1 MPELPEVETIRR
13 GLSQRLCGR
22 TVSRVSVHQ
31 PQLRWPVPRRLAREL
46 RGQAI
51 DSIARRAKYLLLR
64 CHAGTVI
71 VHLGMSGSLRLT
83 DSQVPRQ
90 KHDHVEWLLDDG
102 QCLRLH
108 DPRRF
113 GAVLWTTKEP
123 LTHRLLAHLGPE
135 PLSRSF
141 NAGYLYSVTRNR
153 SASIKSLLMNSR
165 LVVGVGNIYASEALF
180 AAGIHP
186 ARAGNRLA
194 DARYARLVVAVKE
207 TLRRAI
213 RAGGTTLKDFTDS
226 DGRPGYFRQK
236 LQVYGRA
243 GEACMRCGTP
253 LSQRVLAQRSTF
265 YCRRCQ
271 R

>member
-13 GLSQRLCGR
+13 GLGRQLPGR
-22 TVSRVSVHQ
+22 TVLRVRVHQ
-31 PQLRWPVPRRLAREL
+31 PRLRWPVPRRLGREFP
-46 RGQAI
+46 GQAI
-51 DSIARRAKYLLLR
+51 DSVERRGKYLLLR
-64 CHAGTVI
+64 SHAGTVI
-71 VHLGMSGSLRLT
+71 VHLGMSGSLRLA
-83 DSQVPRQ
+83 DPQAPRQ
-90 KHDHVEWLLDDG
+90 LHDHVEWLLDDG
-102 QCLRLH
+102 RCLRLH

-113 GAVLWTTKEP
+113 GAVLWTTGDP
-123 LTHRLLAHLGPE
+123 LTHRLLVHLGPE
-135 PLSRSF
+135 PLGRSF
-141 NAGYLYSVTRNR
+141 NAAYLYQRTRNR

-186 ARAGNRLA
+186 ARAGGRVA
-194 DARYARLVVAVKE
+194 HARCARLVIAVKQ

-213 RAGGTTLKDFTDS
+213 RAGGTTLKDFADS
-226 DGRPGYFRQK
+226 DGRPGYFRQQ

-243 GEACMRCGTP
+243 DEPCMCCGTP
-253 LSQRVLAQRSTF
+253 LSQRVIAQRSTF